1 MGDAFRVN
9 FYRPNIKTGIENTET
24 TKTGTEMVE
33 DELLAMGMSKNGV
46 RYVMN
51 KLKNRGILVRV
62 GSAKRG
68 KWYLRKKV
76 SHSSKG

>member
-33 DELLAMGMSKNGV
+33 DELLSMGMSKNGV

-62 GSAKRG
+62 GATKRG
-68 KWYLRKKV
+68 KWYLKK
-76 SHSSKG
+76 SKSFK

>member
-33 DELLAMGMSKNGV
+33 DELLSM
-46 RYVMN
+46 
-51 KLKNRGILVRV
+51 
-62 GSAKRG
+62 
-68 KWYLRKKV
+68 KK
-76 SHSSKG
+76 